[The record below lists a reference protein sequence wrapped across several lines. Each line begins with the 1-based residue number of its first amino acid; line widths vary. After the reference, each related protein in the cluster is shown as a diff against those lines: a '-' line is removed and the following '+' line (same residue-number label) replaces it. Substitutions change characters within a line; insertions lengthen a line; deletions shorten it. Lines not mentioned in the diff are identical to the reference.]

1 MTIFDQIKADREAGS
16 LGAHTACAHHDTLNH
31 AVKVH
36 GKDVVAADIRRR
48 GRVDQ
53 LERIALVAEDN
64 DAMFEDIRDCLKGVL
79 NTLRPGL
86 DGEGQ
91 DEIDVIEAIISDCDT
106 QMAKHAEA
114 CK

>member
-16 LGAHTACAHHDTLNH
+16 MSASTACAGEHVLSVAIQKYGADT
-31 AVKVH
+31 VR
-36 GKDVVAADIRRR
+36 ADARRR

-53 LERIALVAEDN
+53 LERIALAAEDN
-64 DAMFEDIRDCLKGVL
+64 DAMFKDIRDCLKLVL
-79 NTLRPGL
+79 NRLRPGP

-91 DEIDVIEAIISDCDT
+91 DEIDVIEAIISDCEA